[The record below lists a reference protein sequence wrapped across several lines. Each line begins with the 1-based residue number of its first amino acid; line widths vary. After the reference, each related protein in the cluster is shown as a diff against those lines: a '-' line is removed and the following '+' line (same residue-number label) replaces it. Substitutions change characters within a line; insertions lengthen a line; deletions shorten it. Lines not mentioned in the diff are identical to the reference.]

1 MAFQGQVIDGK
12 YEILRE
18 IGRGGMSV
26 VYLAMDKRLN
36 KQWAIKEFR
45 KDKDDE
51 SRRIALESLLK
62 EANLMKK
69 LDHPTLPRIV
79 DIIDDTKTVYIV
91 MDYIEG
97 ESLNKVLDA
106 YGAQP
111 QEAVIEWAKQLSEV
125 LDYLH
130 TRVPPVIYRDMK
142 PANIMLKPDGTI
154 RLIDFGIAREYKK
167 GKAGDTTSIGTRGYA
182 APEQFGDKG
191 QTDAR
196 TDIYSLGVTLYH
208 LVTGKNPAEPPYEIY
223 PIRHWNANLSSG
235 LEWLIQKCTQLNP
248 NDRFQSCAEVTY
260 VLENLEKF
268 ESAYKSK
275 QKKKINLFITSVALT
290 LVFGIIGGTT
300 LFLGNSDESE
310 QISYYR
316 NLDTVSGYMYV
327 IDHYSNNYDACAE
340 SYDKLISKLSK
351 DVKTILPGKRS
362 DDNAE
367 KTDEEKIYEITDEYL
382 DNDGVIYQ
390 DDINKCF
397 DSRKIEIFRE
407 KYKDTYVKINY
418 TLGNLY
424 WNCYKSGS
432 NADEQKNS
440 DSQAEKQAMKYA
452 RPYFNNVIEV
462 ATDDA
467 AHCGLDDSQ
476 YCQANYYYLLSYF
489 REQEDRLKNAVAN
502 ENIVKG
508 TNVEK
513 TIIYKMLEENLS
525 KGNYYIYWSVNVQMI
540 TNFDNMD
547 FTLFDRAKLNTLQII
562 LNTVYRNFE
571 DFINPGKANMVPAEE
586 SQAFFN
592 AAVDQFNKISE
603 SFNGGKNNDEVRR
616 QLDNTK
622 DLLLD
627 LRIKFSD
634 NYLKYQQKTIKL
646 KDIE

>member
-1 MAFQGQVIDGK
+1 MAFQGQIIDGK

-79 DIIDDTKTVYIV
+79 DIIDDSKTVYIV

-111 QEAVIEWAKQLSEV
+111 QETVIEWAKQLSEV

-248 NDRFQSCAEVTY
+248 NDRFQFCAEVTY

-300 LFLGNSDESE
+300 LFLGNKDHDE
-310 QISYYR
+310 QIKYYES
-316 NLDTVSGYMYV
+316 LDSISGYEQA
-327 IDHYSNNYDACAE
+327 IDYDNNYTQSYLKLAE
-340 SYDKLISKLSK
+340 KISNQ
-351 DVKTILPGKRS
+351 VRVILPGRADS
-362 DDNAE
+362 N
-367 KTDEEKIYEITDEYL
+367 DEEQKA
-382 DNDGVIYQ
+382 NDGGTFYQ
-390 DDINKCF
+390 EQINKYF
-397 DSRKIEIFRE
+397 GADKMENLKKNDIESYA
-407 KYKDTYVKINY
+407 KVNY
-418 TLGNLY
+418 QIGKLY
-424 WNCYKSGS
+424 WNCYKDSMSDDSDVGS
-432 NADEQKNS
+432 FNAAKE
-440 DSQAEKQAMKYA
+440 AG
-452 RPYFNNVIEV
+452 PYFKRVIDSAYNV
-462 ATDDA
+462 TN
-467 AHCGLDDSQ
+467 HCGLKDTE
-476 YCQANYYYLLSYF
+476 YNLANYYYLLSFF
-489 REQEDRLKNAVAN
+489 REKEYGMKNSEDGSFEINDTVKN
-502 ENIVKG
+502 
-508 TNVEK
+508 
-513 TIIYKMLEENLS
+513 TIIYDSLKEKLDKDTYN
-525 KGNYYIYWSVNVQMI
+525 GYWYVNMQMI
-540 TNFDNMD
+540 LNLQNDD
-547 FTLFDRAKLNTLQII
+547 VRDPVKLNTLKIVV
-562 LNTVYRNFE
+562 NTVERNLEKFMRSGTQKL
-571 DFINPGKANMVPAEE
+571 IAAEE
-586 SQAFFN
+586 TETFFN
-592 AAVDQFNKISE
+592 TAVDNYEQLKGNNE
-603 SFNGGKNNDEVRR
+603 SDNNDEQIKER
-616 QLDNTK
+616 LDQTK
-622 DLLLD
+622 KALIMLREDLINL
-627 LRIKFSD
+627 
-634 NYLKYQQKTIKL
+634 YQKEEMSIDFA
-646 KDIE
+646 DIE

>member
-79 DIIDDTKTVYIV
+79 DIIDDSKTVYIV

-300 LFLGNSDESE
+300 LFLGNKDHDE
-310 QISYYR
+310 QINYYES
-316 NLDTVSGYMYV
+316 LDSISGYEQA
-327 IDHYSNNYDACAE
+327 IDYDNNYTHSYLKLAE
-340 SYDKLISKLSK
+340 KISNQ
-351 DVKTILPGKRS
+351 VRVILPGRADS
-362 DDNAE
+362 N
-367 KTDEEKIYEITDEYL
+367 DEEQKA
-382 DNDGVIYQ
+382 NDGGTFYQ
-390 DDINKCF
+390 EQINKYF
-397 DSRKIEIFRE
+397 GADKMENLKKNDIELYA
-407 KYKDTYVKINY
+407 KVNY
-418 TLGNLY
+418 QIGKLY
-424 WNCYKSGS
+424 WNCYKDSMSDDSDVGS
-432 NADEQKNS
+432 FNAAKE
-440 DSQAEKQAMKYA
+440 AG
-452 RPYFNNVIEV
+452 PYFKRVIDSAYNV
-462 ATDDA
+462 TN
-467 AHCGLDDSQ
+467 HCGLKDTE
-476 YCQANYYYLLSYF
+476 YNLANYYYLLSFF
-489 REQEDRLKNAVAN
+489 REKEYGMKNSEDGSFEINDTVKN
-502 ENIVKG
+502 
-508 TNVEK
+508 
-513 TIIYKMLEENLS
+513 TIIYDSLKEKLDKDTYN
-525 KGNYYIYWSVNVQMI
+525 GYWYVNMQMI
-540 TNFDNMD
+540 LNLQNDD
-547 FTLFDRAKLNTLQII
+547 VRDPVKLNTLKIVV
-562 LNTVYRNFE
+562 NTVERNLEKFMRSGTQKL
-571 DFINPGKANMVPAEE
+571 IATEE
-586 SQAFFN
+586 TETFFN
-592 AAVDQFNKISE
+592 TAVDNYEELKGNNE
-603 SFNGGKNNDEVRR
+603 SDNNDEQIKER
-616 QLDNTK
+616 LDQTK
-622 DLLLD
+622 KALIILREDLINLYQKEDIPID
-627 LRIKFSD
+627 LA
-634 NYLKYQQKTIKL
+634 
-646 KDIE
+646 DIE

>member
-97 ESLNKVLDA
+97 ESLNKVLNA

-300 LFLGNSDESE
+300 LILGNKDHDE
-310 QISYYR
+310 QIKYYES
-316 NLDTVSGYMYV
+316 LDSISGYEQA
-327 IDHYSNNYDACAE
+327 IDYDNNYTQSYLKLAE
-340 SYDKLISKLSK
+340 KISNQ
-351 DVKTILPGKRS
+351 VRVILPGRADS
-362 DDNAE
+362 N
-367 KTDEEKIYEITDEYL
+367 DEEQKA
-382 DNDGVIYQ
+382 NDGGTFYQ
-390 DDINKCF
+390 EQINKYF
-397 DSRKIEIFRE
+397 GADKMENLKKNDIESYA
-407 KYKDTYVKINY
+407 KVNY
-418 TLGNLY
+418 QIGKLY
-424 WNCYKSGS
+424 WNCYKDSMSDDSDVGS
-432 NADEQKNS
+432 LNAAKE
-440 DSQAEKQAMKYA
+440 AG
-452 RPYFNNVIEV
+452 PYFKRVIDSAYNV
-462 ATDDA
+462 TN
-467 AHCGLDDSQ
+467 HCGLKDTE
-476 YCQANYYYLLSYF
+476 YNLANYYYLLSFF
-489 REQEDRLKNAVAN
+489 REKEYGMKNSEDGSFEINDTVKN
-502 ENIVKG
+502 
-508 TNVEK
+508 
-513 TIIYKMLEENLS
+513 TIIYDSLKEKLDKDTYN
-525 KGNYYIYWSVNVQMI
+525 GYWYVNMQMI
-540 TNFDNMD
+540 LNLQNDD
-547 FTLFDRAKLNTLQII
+547 IRDPVKLNTLKIVV
-562 LNTVYRNFE
+562 NTAERNLEKFMRSGTQKL
-571 DFINPGKANMVPAEE
+571 IAAEE
-586 SQAFFN
+586 TETFFN
-592 AAVDQFNKISE
+592 TAVDNYEELKSNNE
-603 SFNGGKNNDEVRR
+603 SDNNDEQIKER
-616 QLDNTK
+616 LDQTK
-622 DLLLD
+622 KALIMLREDLINLYQKEDIPID
-627 LRIKFSD
+627 LA
-634 NYLKYQQKTIKL
+634 
-646 KDIE
+646 DIE

>member
-300 LFLGNSDESE
+300 LFLGNKDHDE
-310 QISYYR
+310 QIKYYES
-316 NLDTVSGYMYV
+316 LDSISGYEQA
-327 IDHYSNNYDACAE
+327 IDYDNNYTHSYLKLAE
-340 SYDKLISKLSK
+340 KISNQ
-351 DVKTILPGKRS
+351 VRVILPGRADS
-362 DDNAE
+362 N
-367 KTDEEKIYEITDEYL
+367 DEEQKA
-382 DNDGVIYQ
+382 NDGGTFYQ
-390 DDINKCF
+390 EQINKYF
-397 DSRKIEIFRE
+397 GADKMENLKKNDIESYA
-407 KYKDTYVKINY
+407 KVNY
-418 TLGNLY
+418 QIGKLY
-424 WNCYKSGS
+424 WNCYKDSMSDDSDVGS
-432 NADEQKNS
+432 FNAAKE
-440 DSQAEKQAMKYA
+440 AG
-452 RPYFNNVIEV
+452 PYFKRVIDSAYNV
-462 ATDDA
+462 TN
-467 AHCGLDDSQ
+467 HCGLKDTE
-476 YCQANYYYLLSYF
+476 YNLANYYYLLSFF
-489 REQEDRLKNAVAN
+489 REKEYGMKNSEDGSFEINDTVKN
-502 ENIVKG
+502 
-508 TNVEK
+508 
-513 TIIYKMLEENLS
+513 TIIYDSLKEKLDKDTYN
-525 KGNYYIYWSVNVQMI
+525 GYWYVNMQMI
-540 TNFDNMD
+540 LNLQNDD
-547 FTLFDRAKLNTLQII
+547 VRDPVKLNTLKIVV
-562 LNTVYRNFE
+562 NTVERNLEKFMRSGTQKL
-571 DFINPGKANMVPAEE
+571 IAAEE
-586 SQAFFN
+586 TETFFN
-592 AAVDQFNKISE
+592 TAVDNYEELKGNNE
-603 SFNGGKNNDEVRR
+603 SDNNDEQIKER
-616 QLDNTK
+616 LDQTK
-622 DLLLD
+622 KALIMLREDLINLYQKEEISID
-627 LRIKFSD
+627 LA
-634 NYLKYQQKTIKL
+634 
-646 KDIE
+646 DIE

>member
-79 DIIDDTKTVYIV
+79 DIIDDSKTVYIV

-300 LFLGNSDESE
+300 LFLGNKDHDE
-310 QISYYR
+310 QINYYES
-316 NLDTVSGYMYV
+316 LDSISGYEQA
-327 IDHYSNNYDACAE
+327 IDYDNNYTHSYLKLAE
-340 SYDKLISKLSK
+340 KISNQ
-351 DVKTILPGKRS
+351 VRVILPGRADS
-362 DDNAE
+362 N
-367 KTDEEKIYEITDEYL
+367 DEEQKA
-382 DNDGVIYQ
+382 NDGGTFYQ
-390 DDINKCF
+390 EQINKYF
-397 DSRKIEIFRE
+397 GADKMENLKKNDIELYAR
-407 KYKDTYVKINY
+407 VNY
-418 TLGNLY
+418 QIGKLY
-424 WNCYKSGS
+424 WNCYKDSMSDDSDVGS
-432 NADEQKNS
+432 FNAAKE
-440 DSQAEKQAMKYA
+440 AG
-452 RPYFNNVIEV
+452 PYFKRVIDSAYNV
-462 ATDDA
+462 TN
-467 AHCGLDDSQ
+467 HCGLKDTE
-476 YCQANYYYLLSYF
+476 YNLANYYYLLSFF
-489 REQEDRLKNAVAN
+489 REKEYGMKNSEDGSFEINDTVKN
-502 ENIVKG
+502 
-508 TNVEK
+508 
-513 TIIYKMLEENLS
+513 TIIYDSLKEKLDKDTYN
-525 KGNYYIYWSVNVQMI
+525 GYWYVNMQMI
-540 TNFDNMD
+540 LNLQNDD
-547 FTLFDRAKLNTLQII
+547 VRDPVKLNTLKIVV
-562 LNTVYRNFE
+562 NTVERNLEKFMRSGTQKL
-571 DFINPGKANMVPAEE
+571 IATEE
-586 SQAFFN
+586 TETFFN
-592 AAVDQFNKISE
+592 TAVDNYEELKGNNE
-603 SFNGGKNNDEVRR
+603 SDNNDEQIKER
-616 QLDNTK
+616 LDQTK
-622 DLLLD
+622 KALIILREDLINLYQKEDIPID
-627 LRIKFSD
+627 LA
-634 NYLKYQQKTIKL
+634 
-646 KDIE
+646 DIE

>member
-1 MAFQGQVIDGK
+1 MAFQGQIIDGK

-51 SRRIALESLLK
+51 SRRIALEALLK

-300 LFLGNSDESE
+300 LFLGNKDHDE
-310 QISYYR
+310 QIKYYES
-316 NLDTVSGYMYV
+316 LDSISGYEQA
-327 IDHYSNNYDACAE
+327 IDYDNNYTRSYLKLAE
-340 SYDKLISKLSK
+340 KISNQ
-351 DVKTILPGKRS
+351 VRVILPGRADS
-362 DDNAE
+362 N
-367 KTDEEKIYEITDEYL
+367 DEEQKA
-382 DNDGVIYQ
+382 NDGGTFYQ
-390 DDINKCF
+390 EQINKYF
-397 DSRKIEIFRE
+397 GADKMENLKKNDIESYA
-407 KYKDTYVKINY
+407 KVNY
-418 TLGNLY
+418 QIGKLY
-424 WNCYKSGS
+424 WNCYKDSMSDDSDVGS
-432 NADEQKNS
+432 FNAAKE
-440 DSQAEKQAMKYA
+440 AG
-452 RPYFNNVIEV
+452 PYFKRVIDSSYNV
-462 ATDDA
+462 TN
-467 AHCGLDDSQ
+467 HCGLKDTE
-476 YCQANYYYLLSYF
+476 YNLANYYYLLSFF
-489 REQEDRLKNAVAN
+489 REKEYGMKNSEDGSFEINDTVKN
-502 ENIVKG
+502 
-508 TNVEK
+508 
-513 TIIYKMLEENLS
+513 TIIYDSLKEKLDKDTYN
-525 KGNYYIYWSVNVQMI
+525 GYWYVNMQMI
-540 TNFDNMD
+540 LNLQNDD
-547 FTLFDRAKLNTLQII
+547 VRDPVKLNTLKIVV
-562 LNTVYRNFE
+562 NTVERNLEKFMRSGTQKL
-571 DFINPGKANMVPAEE
+571 IAAEE
-586 SQAFFN
+586 TETLFN
-592 AAVDQFNKISE
+592 TAVDNYEQLKGNNE
-603 SFNGGKNNDEVRR
+603 SDNNDEQIKER
-616 QLDNTK
+616 LDQTK
-622 DLLLD
+622 KALIMLREDLINLYQKEEMSID
-627 LRIKFSD
+627 LA
-634 NYLKYQQKTIKL
+634 
-646 KDIE
+646 DIE

>member
-1 MAFQGQVIDGK
+1 MAFQGQIIDGK

-51 SRRIALESLLK
+51 NRRIALESLLK

-79 DIIDDTKTVYIV
+79 DIIDDSKTVYIV

-111 QEAVIEWAKQLSEV
+111 QETVIEWAKQLSEV

-300 LFLGNSDESE
+300 LFLGNKDHDE
-310 QISYYR
+310 QIKYYES
-316 NLDTVSGYMYV
+316 LDSISGYEQA
-327 IDHYSNNYDACAE
+327 IDYDNNYTQSYLKLAE
-340 SYDKLISKLSK
+340 KISNQ
-351 DVKTILPGKRS
+351 VRVILPGRADS
-362 DDNAE
+362 N
-367 KTDEEKIYEITDEYL
+367 DEEQKA
-382 DNDGVIYQ
+382 NDGGTFYQ
-390 DDINKCF
+390 EQINKYF
-397 DSRKIEIFRE
+397 GADKMENLKKNDIESYA
-407 KYKDTYVKINY
+407 KVNY
-418 TLGNLY
+418 QIGKLY
-424 WNCYKSGS
+424 WNCYKDSMSDDSDVGS
-432 NADEQKNS
+432 FNAAKE
-440 DSQAEKQAMKYA
+440 AG
-452 RPYFNNVIEV
+452 PYFKRVIDSAYNV
-462 ATDDA
+462 TN
-467 AHCGLDDSQ
+467 HCGLKDTE
-476 YCQANYYYLLSYF
+476 YNLANYYYLLSFF
-489 REQEDRLKNAVAN
+489 REKEYGMKNSEDGSFEINDTVKN
-502 ENIVKG
+502 
-508 TNVEK
+508 
-513 TIIYKMLEENLS
+513 TIIYDSLKEKLDKDTYN
-525 KGNYYIYWSVNVQMI
+525 GYWYVNMQMI
-540 TNFDNMD
+540 LNLQNDD
-547 FTLFDRAKLNTLQII
+547 VRDPVKLNTLKIVV
-562 LNTVYRNFE
+562 NTVERNLEKFMRSGTQKL
-571 DFINPGKANMVPAEE
+571 IAAEE
-586 SQAFFN
+586 TETFFN
-592 AAVDQFNKISE
+592 TAVDNYEQLKGNNE
-603 SFNGGKNNDEVRR
+603 SDNNDEQIKER
-616 QLDNTK
+616 LDQTK
-622 DLLLD
+622 KALIMLREDLINL
-627 LRIKFSD
+627 
-634 NYLKYQQKTIKL
+634 YQKEEMSIDFA
-646 KDIE
+646 DIE